1 MVPIISFIARP
12 NHGKTTLLEK
22 LLAEFR
28 RRDLCIGVIKHH
40 VHDFEFDKE
49 GKDTWRHKQAGAH
62 TVILSSPS
70 GIGMTR
76 DVEYD
81 MPIPELVARYFP
93 DMDLVLTEGYKWEAY
108 PKVEVFRRAIGG
120 EPLAGRNE
128 SWAAFVSDADIATDL
143 PCFGLDDIGHL
154 ADFLIASYIKARKVS
169 SSLQCADRP
178 IALSTAEA
186 KHLENVVLTTLAAL
200 RPDEDFRDI
209 CLTIH
214 NDDC

>member
-1 MVPIISFIARP
+1 MPPVISFIARP

-22 LLAEFR
+22 LLAEFAR
-28 RRDLCIGVIKHH
+28 RGLRVGVIKHH

-76 DVEYD
+76 DVDYD
-81 MPIPELVARYFP
+81 APIPELVARYFH
-93 DMDLVLTEGYKWEAY
+93 DMDLVCTEGYKWEAY

-128 SWAAFVSDADIATDL
+128 TWAAFVSDADLDTDL
-143 PCFGLDDIGHL
+143 PCFGLEDVGKL
-154 ADFLIASYIKARKVS
+154 ADFLIASYLKKRRLT
-169 SSLQCADRP
+169 SSLQCAGKEV
-178 IALSTAEA
+178 ALNASEA
-186 KHLENVVLTTLAAL
+186 KYLENVVLTTLASL
-200 RPDEDFRDI
+200 CPNEDVSKI
-209 CLTIH
+209 SLTISD
-214 NDDC
+214 DDC

>member
-1 MVPIISFIARP
+1 MPPVISFIARP

-22 LLAEFR
+22 LLAEFGR
-28 RRDLCIGVIKHH
+28 RGLRIGVIKHH

-81 MPIPELVARYFP
+81 TPIPELVARYFP
-93 DMDLVLTEGYKWEAY
+93 DMDLVCTEGYKWEGY
-108 PKVEVFRRAIGG
+108 PKVEVFRREIGG
-120 EPLAGRNE
+120 ESLAGRNE
-128 SWAAFVSDADIATDL
+128 TWAAFVSDADISTDL
-143 PCFGLDDIGHL
+143 PCFGLDDIVQL
-154 ADFLIASYIKARKVS
+154 ADFLIANYIKQRKIT
-169 SSLQCADRP
+169 SSLQCAGKN
-178 IALSTAEA
+178 ITLNISEA
-186 KHLENVVLTTLAAL
+186 KHLEDVVLTTLAAL
-200 RPDEDFRDI
+200 RPDEELRDI
-209 CLTIH
+209 TLTIH